1 MCGEK
6 LDGNTKTED
15 MQGSPPRVRG
25 KVDAVGGLIAAD
37 GITPACAG
45 KRLKHIPYL
54 LCSCAKHLFTPQ
66 FCVDDLCQLAV
77 GYSAVS
83 LNIR

>member
-25 KVDAVGGLIAAD
+25 KVQRLAYQSAEG

-45 KRLKHIPYL
+45 KSNGEEL
-54 LCSCAKHLFTPQ
+54 TE
-66 FCVDDLCQLAV
+66 
-77 GYSAVS
+77 
-83 LNIR
+83 